1 MKSNPVAT
9 FIVPVYNGADFIAES
24 IESIIS
30 QTFQNWTLLIL
41 DNCSTDNTQ
50 EVCASYLNDT
60 RIQYIRNEKNLG
72 LLGNLLKG
80 IELTQTPYWCYVC
93 HDDKFID
100 NTAVQRAFDILEA
113 DPEIAMVSSPLKWM
127 DARSNIIY
135 DAKEPVHGKLD
146 ADQVNRL
153 MLRRIRITYGVI
165 MLARTQYVKSFQP
178 DVKWQSVADVDL
190 FISIS
195 QGKKV
200 YIYKDASYAIRFHN
214 ANNSMRTFSEARA
227 KYILIADKYNI
238 QFSKYELFLQY
249 INNIIVAIGKKIF
262 FAYLAIF
269 RK

>member
-1 MKSNPVAT
+1 MNQTPIAT
-9 FIVPVYNGADFIAES
+9 FILPVYNGADFVAES
-24 IESIIS
+24 IESILS

-41 DNCSTDNTQ
+41 DNCSSDNTAS
-50 EVCASYLNDT
+50 VCAPYLKDE
-60 RIQYIRNEKNLG
+60 RIQYIRHDKNLG

-100 NTAVQRAFDILEA
+100 TTAVQRAFDILEA
-113 DPEIAMVSSPLKWM
+113 DSEIAMVSSPLKWM
-127 DARSNIIY
+127 DAKSNIIF
-135 DAKEPVHGKLD
+135 DATEPVNGKLD

-200 YIYKDASYAIRFHN
+200 FIYKDASYAVRFHS
-214 ANNSMRTFSEARA
+214 ANNSMGTFFEARG
-227 KYILIADKYNI
+227 KYKLIEKKYNI
-238 QFSKYELFLQY
+238 QLSTLENLIQHF
-249 INNIIVAIGKKIF
+249 NNIKVAIGKKIF
-262 FAYLAIF
+262 FAYLNIF
-269 RK
+269 RT